1 MRTALL
7 QSRQNELY
15 NFPDEEKRWTVE
27 ESISLQEERLEKN
40 YGMMEEAAVQGADLM
55 VTSYGGGAGKD
66 TLHDN
71 G

>member
-1 MRTALL
+1 M
-7 QSRQNELY
+7 
-15 NFPDEEKRWTVE
+15 E
-27 ESISLQEERLEKN
+27 ESISLQEEMLEKN

-55 VTSYGGGAGKD
+55 VTSYGGGARKD

>member
-1 MRTALL
+1 MEECIN
-7 QSRQNELY
+7 RQ
-15 NFPDEEKRWTVE
+15 
-27 ESISLQEERLEKN
+27 QEMLEDN
-40 YGMMEEAAVQGADLM
+40 YRMMEEAANQGADLM